1 MAPRIFLAFAMRTGS
16 LLSLLLV
23 AAWPLHAQDGP
34 TRRLVATHLGT
45 ADGLPQGLV
54 SQMVQDRSGY
64 LWMGTKDGLARYDG
78 YSFTVFR
85 NDEADSTSIIGNH
98 IASLLEDRDGHI
110 WVGTQRRGICRY
122 DPVTGRFQRVVRA
135 DKGPPVQGVR
145 GMVQDAWGNIWVRS
159 DTLWVIPPPGANAV
173 PVQRD
178 PKDLID
184 GMPPVA
190 PYTLS
195 LSRGTDLW
203 ICDRDSLMVFRT
215 DGERLVQERRW
226 PTPVNARSD
235 SRYRDVS
242 FAVADDARGQV
253 LIWAHGSVVRVNA
266 ESLVPIDTVPV
277 ELSERTLTHLVDR
290 NGLLWC
296 WVKDPRVF
304 TVDPRSG
311 QVDEVALVRPDGSP
325 LPVQGILTPEL
336 EDRDGNIWL
345 ITDAQ
350 GVYRVDP
357 RTGRFQVHR
366 PPAFRDPTPADL
378 RGEFLYQNAP
388 NELLDARGMVLPDE
402 VMGMPEDEPL
412 GLGEF
417 NNCVVDPEGRV
428 LTGWAEYKRERIV
441 LAWRDLQGAWRTSA
455 DTLLGAV
462 PREVF
467 PGTGYDAWVAACGW
481 DRMSIRML
489 LRMDMRTGK
498 VMRRYDLPR
507 PARTDAYPGIA
518 QVLPGTRG
526 EVWLATTVGLMRLDT
541 AGGKWETWTHRVGD
555 AASLPSNMVFSLCKD
570 PQEPEHVLWVGTEGG
585 GVARFDRR
593 TNVFRSYTT
602 DHGLPNNVIYGI
614 LADDEGHLWLSTNQ
628 GLCHFDPQLGVL
640 RNYDRSDGLP
650 DNEFNRYS
658 FARMRDG
665 RIWFGSMGGTVS
677 FDPDHFH
684 ADASPAPTRIT
695 ALRLLNQLVG
705 TRERPDLL
713 PAPVD
718 RLQELVLPHDIPML
732 TFDFAC
738 MDMTRPERNAFR
750 YRLVG
755 LDTTW
760 VDAGT
765 DHQATFTNLDP
776 GAYRLEV
783 KGRNSAGVWDREG
796 ASLALIIT
804 PPWWGTWWFR
814 VLLVLAVAGMIYA
827 LFRYRLAQRMRLAHV
842 RDRIARDL
850 HDEIGSTLSSVALF
864 SEVAKRRS
872 AVSETG
878 RNDMLDRISDSTSR
892 MVESMNDIVWAV
904 NSRNDELLQ
913 VAQRMQEFAGRV
925 SEACGFELDFSFEG
939 IDEDQE
945 LDMVQRKNL
954 YLIFKEAVNNAAK
967 YSRCTTLVVRVRHER
982 HHVLLHIADDGR
994 GMDLTNGS
1002 SGKGHGGGN
1011 GLKNMRARAKEMGGR
1026 LDVKSSPGE
1035 GTTVELRF
1043 RP

>member
-1 MAPRIFLAFAMRTGS
+1 MRTGS
-16 LLSLLLV
+16 LLSLLLL
-23 AAWPLHAQDGP
+23 AAWPLQAQDDP

-54 SQMVQDRSGY
+54 SQMIQDRSGY

-98 IASLLEDRDGHI
+98 ITALVEDRDGLI

-122 DPVTGRFQRVVRA
+122 DPATGRFQHVVRA
-135 DKGPPVQGVR
+135 DKGPPVQSVSGLVH
-145 GMVQDAWGNIWVRS
+145 DTWGNIWVRS
-159 DTLWVIPPPGANAV
+159 DTLWVIPPLGANAV
-173 PVQRD
+173 PELRD
-178 PKDLID
+178 PKDLIA
-184 GMPPVA
+184 GMSPVA
-190 PYTLS
+190 PHILS

-203 ICDRDSLMVFRT
+203 ISDRDSLMVFRT
-215 DGERLVQERRW
+215 DGERLVEERRW

-235 SRYRDVS
+235 SRYRDAS
-242 FAVADDARGQV
+242 FVIADDARGQV
-253 LIWAHGSVVRVNA
+253 LIWAHGAVVRVDA
-266 ESLVPIDTVPV
+266 ESLVPIDTVTV

-304 TVDPRSG
+304 TVAPRTG
-311 QVDEVALVRPDGSP
+311 QVEEVALVRPDGSP

-388 NELLDARGMVLPDE
+388 NELLDARGMKLPDE
-402 VMGMPEDEPL
+402 VMGMPDDEPL

-428 LTGWAEYKRERIV
+428 LTGWADYKRQRIV
-441 LAWRDLQGAWRTSA
+441 LAWRDGQGTWRTSA

-467 PGTGYDAWVAACGW
+467 PGTGYDAWVAACDSVGTHL
-481 DRMSIRML
+481 RAL
-489 LRMDMRTGK
+489 LRFDMRTGK
-498 VMRRYDLPR
+498 VVRRYDLPI

-518 QVLPGTRG
+518 QVLPGTQG

-541 AGGKWETWTHRVGD
+541 ASGKWETRTHRVGD

-593 TNVFRSYTT
+593 TNRFSRYTT
-602 DHGLPNNVIYGI
+602 DQGLPNNVIYGI
-614 LADDEGHLWLSTNQ
+614 LADDDGHLWLSTNQ
-628 GLCHFDPQLGVL
+628 GLCHFDPQRGVL

-665 RIWFGSMGGTVS
+665 TFWFGSMGGTVS
-677 FDPDHFH
+677 FDPADFH
-684 ADASPAPTRIT
+684 ADASPAPTRLT
-695 ALRLLNQLVG
+695 GLRLLNQLVG
-705 TRERPDLL
+705 PRERPDLL

-718 RLQELVLPHDIPML
+718 QLTELVLPHDIPML

-738 MDMTRPERNAFR
+738 MDMTRPDRNAFR

-765 DHQATFTNLDP
+765 NHQATFTNLSP
-776 GAYRLEV
+776 GSYRLEV
-783 KGRNSAGVWDREG
+783 RGRNSAGMWDMAG
-796 ASLALIIT
+796 TALTLTIT

-814 VLLVLAVAGMIYA
+814 VLLALAVLGMLYA
-827 LFRYRLAQRMRLAHV
+827 LYRYRLAQQLRLAVV

-872 AVSETG
+872 AASETG

-904 NSRNDELLQ
+904 NSRNDELVQ
-913 VAQRMQEFAGRV
+913 VARRMQEFAGRV
-925 SEACGFELDFSFEG
+925 SEAAGFDLDFSFEG

-967 YSRCTTLVVRVRHER
+967 YSSCKTLTVRVAHAGRDV
-982 HHVLLHIADDGR
+982 VLRVTDDGR
-994 GMDLTNGS
+994 GMDLSRSAERIGN
-1002 SGKGHGGGN
+1002 GGGN
-1011 GLKNMRARAKEMGGR
+1011 GLVNMQARAREIGGKLEVR
-1026 LDVKSSPGE
+1026 SAPGE

-1043 RP
+1043 TP